1 MSSTSS
7 TERIIENFPHPTIT
21 PIVGKPTFE
30 TISPVHLKLNTN
42 AASIYSNRGNGQLG
56 LIFLTLKPEVHDTIS
71 SVQFIPPTNPGP
83 NPTIAPNSTGAQIA
97 EIRRRHKESY
107 DEWMRYDQTDKA
119 LKKLLLAA
127 VDESYV
133 RSLRDKCWA
142 Y

>member
-7 TERIIENFPHPTIT
+7 TERIIENFPHPTIS

-71 SVQFIPPTNPGP
+71 SVQFTPPTNPGP
-83 NPTIAPNSTGAQIA
+83 NPTIAQNSTGAQIS
-97 EIRRRHKESY
+97 EIRRHHKDNY
-107 DEWMRYDQTDKA
+107 DE
-119 LKKLLLAA
+119 
-127 VDESYV
+127 
-133 RSLRDKCWA
+133 
-142 Y
+142 